1 MWMELVL
8 VSVLQVFMLMKIFIF
23 ATQPVQEGISGI
35 LPTTTVLSSV
45 LLATSGILLA
55 DTYAGQYVQCQHNSE
70 ILLTE
75 YAWSRQ
81 VAQLPTSMLMITR
94 GNV

>member
-8 VSVLQVFMLMKIFIF
+8 VPVLQVFMLMKIFIF
-23 ATQPVQEGISGI
+23 VTQHVQEGISEI
-35 LPTTTVLSSV
+35 LPTTTVLFSV
-45 LLATSGILLA
+45 LRATLGILLA
-55 DTYAGQYVQCQHNSE
+55 DTFAEQYVQCQHNSE

-81 VAQLPTSMLMITR
+81 VAQLPTSMLMITHD
-94 GNV
+94 NV